1 MSRQD
6 TKESRI
12 ETLIKTQAARKQD
25 SLERVY
31 KAIERLQKMD
41 AKINFH
47 TVAKEASVSVSY
59 LYKYPEIKQKIGE
72 LRNQQSSIFINS
84 KTNPIYSNSKSHSQI
99 LERLK
104 KRIHQLEE
112 EKQELRHKNE
122 ALAGQVYRV
131 HYLQEQVERQQKTIE
146 DLQIRLKV
154 ALAQTSTAKV
164 IPISEAKSQTVSEEI
179 QQELST
185 SGVRMTPSLSQ
196 VIRSHN
202 EEIVLL
208 AIKAFKQY
216 REAHSIKSPTGCLRR
231 AIEENWVPNQALTPS
246 TPEQEEF
253 DQFYENAVAKGF
265 LVDIPKNH
273 LAIQGGS
280 LVVKINRPCAFAP
293 WTPMLWREAKTEF
306 EAQNSDELDEL

>member
-1 MSRQD
+1 
-6 TKESRI
+6 
-12 ETLIKTQAARKQD
+12 
-25 SLERVY
+25 
-31 KAIERLQKMD
+31 
-41 AKINFH
+41 
-47 TVAKEASVSVSY
+47 
-59 LYKYPEIKQKIGE
+59 
-72 LRNQQSSIFINS
+72 
-84 KTNPIYSNSKSHSQI
+84 
-99 LERLK
+99 
-104 KRIHQLEE
+104 
-112 EKQELRHKNE
+112 
-122 ALAGQVYRV
+122 
-131 HYLQEQVERQQKTIE
+131 
-146 DLQIRLKV
+146 
-154 ALAQTSTAKV
+154 
-164 IPISEAKSQTVSEEI
+164 
-179 QQELST
+179 
-185 SGVRMTPSLSQ
+185 MTPSLSQ

-216 REAHSIKSPTGCLRR
+216 REAHEIKSPTGCLRR

-273 LAIQGGS
+273 LATQGGS